1 MDQRDAVLGVGVPA
15 GHAEP
20 GRLERA
26 TGDQRYRLQCH
37 GVHVNGHF
45 GGRNSRARGE
55 TPTPVGHGL
64 MESALLVDRDVNLV
78 AHGRRPTDTPS
89 ASFMPLG

>member
-1 MDQRDAVLGVGVPA
+1 
-15 GHAEP
+15 
-20 GRLERA
+20 
-26 TGDQRYRLQCH
+26 
-37 GVHVNGHF
+37 
-45 GGRNSRARGE
+45 
-55 TPTPVGHGL
+55 